1 MTDAVLPSSSARFK
15 LGRWDVTPS
24 ERRIGRGDISKVLSP
39 RAMDVLVH
47 LARRSNDVVSSAELL
62 EAHWPRSVRSANAVH
77 KIITELRHAFGEEP
91 HGDVSIQTVSKRG
104 YRLVAVASELANG
117 TDTHAPSNGDAH
129 APTLDFSQTRLA
141 NGSKARQR
149 WSSRKV
155 MVFSSLAAALVVIGW
170 SISTLSTQRATV
182 VVLGNHSAVLLP
194 VADTLPGAIRQGFE
208 DLPDQV
214 VAHFRMM
221 GATVHDDVKQ
231 VRRDTNVAHAWDV
244 DYAVTFDARDEG
256 QRLEATLAIVPA
268 LASLPSHR
276 EAFSFPEADRKSF
289 RTKMVEHA
297 IDDLTVLL
305 DDAHLERMRSWGT
318 QNPDAYLLARKG
330 DEFQRIQTVASNR
343 RAEQMFRKALEVDPK
358 FPYAYGSLSA
368 VYWAIGQTPADLAER
383 EGTRQDLL
391 ALRRDART
399 AITDSAALDAIDQAL
414 QFVSIGSAS
423 DAEQVWRKEIINNPH
438 DSGAMRWYAR
448 VLMGAKLLDESEA
461 YIDRAIAE
469 ARSAG
474 SDDVSGLQSEYVTLY
489 TIRRDFE
496 TQVELVK
503 DLVDRVNPDF
513 TLSLYGLVQCLSKL
527 GRFTEAE
534 AYLERL
540 KRTDEKWGYNAGVY
554 LRVHRGDIRPH
565 SPELQ
570 AALADPLVTHSTK
583 SDVCFILGDVDCGT
597 EELLAIEPEYA
608 WLRWHFNPAQEA
620 YFAAN
625 VVSDPRYQKTLEAL
639 GVGKAW
645 RADVRRGAEELSAIT
660 GIGVTTPPP
669 PEDRSY

>member
-1 MTDAVLPSSSARFK
+1 
-15 LGRWDVTPS
+15 
-24 ERRIGRGDISKVLSP
+24 
-39 RAMDVLVH
+39 MDVLVH

-62 EAHWPRSVRSANAVH
+62 EEHWPRSVRSANAVQ
-77 KIITELRHAFGEEP
+77 KIITELRHAFGEDP
-91 HGDVSIQTVSKRG
+91 NGDVSIQTVTKRG
-104 YRLVAVASELANG
+104 YRLVANVANVANVTNG
-117 TDTHAPSNGDAH
+117 TGSHAPSNETAR
-129 APTLDFSQTRLA
+129 APMADVELSHTSFA
-141 NGSKARQR
+141 NGNATLR
-149 WSSRKV
+149 WWRSRNV
-155 MVFSSLAAALVVIGW
+155 LVIGALSAALAIIGGA
-170 SISTLSTQRATV
+170 INAFSTQRATV
-182 VVLGNHSAVLLP
+182 IVVGNHSAVLLP
-194 VADTLPGAIRQGFE
+194 VADNMPDSIRQAFE

-214 VAHFRMM
+214 VAHFRLM
-221 GATVHDDVKQ
+221 GATVRDGVKQ
-231 VRRDTNVAHAWDV
+231 VRRDPNAAHAWDV
-244 DYAVTFDARDEG
+244 DYAVTFDARDKG
-256 QRLEATLAIVPA
+256 DRLEATLAIVSA
-268 LASLPSHR
+268 VGSLPSHR
-276 EAFSFPEADRKSF
+276 EAFSFADADRKNF
-289 RTKMVEHA
+289 RTKIVEHA
-297 IDDLTVLL
+297 TDDLTVLL

-330 DEFQRIQTVASNR
+330 DEFQRIQTVASSR
-343 RAEQMFRKALEVDPK
+343 RAEQMFKRALEVDPK

-368 VYWAIGQTPADLAER
+368 VYWAIGQTPTDLAER

-423 DAEQVWRKEIINNPH
+423 DAEQTWRKEIINNPH
-438 DSGAMRWYAR
+438 DAGAMRWYAR

-461 YIDRAIAE
+461 YIDRAITE

-474 SDDVSGLQSEYVTLY
+474 AGDVSGLQSEYVTLY
-489 TIRRDFE
+489 TIRGDFE

-513 TLSLYGLVQCLSKL
+513 TLSLFGLVQCLGKL

-540 KRTDEKWGYNAGVY
+540 KRTDEKWGYNAEVY
-554 LRVHRGDIRPH
+554 LRVHRGDFRPH

-597 EELLAIEPEYA
+597 KELLAIEPEYA

-625 VVSDPRYQKTLEAL
+625 VVGDPRYQKTLETL
-639 GVGKAW
+639 GVGKTW
-645 RADVRRGAEELSAIT
+645 RAEVRRGAEELSAIT

-669 PEDRSY
+669 PEDR